1 MPSNSPASARSHS
14 LVPHVIAIRRDVSGY
29 GIRFG
34 LSEAEDALMHGPV
47 FGTLPEAL
55 AWIDAL
61 DQADGSRAS
70 AMRSGDAMRSG
81 HLGR

>member
-1 MPSNSPASARSHS
+1 MPSSIPASVAPHS

-61 DQADGSRAS
+61 DQASGVHARAVRP
-70 AMRSGDAMRSG
+70 AASG
-81 HLGR
+81 L

>member
-1 MPSNSPASARSHS
+1 MAILFRAAGTPPGFT
-14 LVPHVIAIRRDVSGY
+14 PPVIAIRREDCGY

-34 LSEAEDALMHGPV
+34 LSEAEDQVMHGPV

-61 DQADGSRAS
+61 DEARANGGAAQAQRS
-70 AMRSGDAMRSG
+70 A
-81 HLGR
+81 

>member
-1 MPSNSPASARSHS
+1 MPATARPADT
-14 LVPHVIAIRRDVSGY
+14 LPDFTPPVIAIRREDCGY

-34 LSEAEDALMHGPV
+34 LSEAEDAVMHGPV

-61 DQADGSRAS
+61 DQAQATGAP
-70 AMRSGDAMRSG
+70 AGPACG
-81 HLGR
+81 G